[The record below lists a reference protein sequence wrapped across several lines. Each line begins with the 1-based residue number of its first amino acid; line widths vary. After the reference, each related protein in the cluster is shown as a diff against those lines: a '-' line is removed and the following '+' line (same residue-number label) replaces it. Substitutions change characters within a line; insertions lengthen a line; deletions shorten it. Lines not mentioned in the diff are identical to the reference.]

1 MNIRDNVKAHCK
13 LRGITQKEL
22 AAKIGMKE
30 NTLNIILGKGNP
42 QLSTLKQIA
51 QGLDVSVSDLVA
63 ESPSENMPTIIER
76 EVSYLRCPNCGRKIN
91 IWAKGEDEQQTT

>member
-91 IWAKGEDEQQTT
+91 IWAKGEDEQQNT